1 MFGVEAAKSPVV
13 AAITVG
19 AVSGHG
25 MFLVALG
32 HRVAEKTKPPVGWP
46 TGGSKTALVAT
57 LLARAPVGYQARL
70 WLNQY
75 PK

>member
-1 MFGVEAAKSPVV
+1 
-13 AAITVG
+13 
-19 AVSGHG
+19 
-25 MFLVALG
+25 
-32 HRVAEKTKPPVGWP
+32 VAEKTKPPVGWP

-70 WLNQY
+70 RLNQY